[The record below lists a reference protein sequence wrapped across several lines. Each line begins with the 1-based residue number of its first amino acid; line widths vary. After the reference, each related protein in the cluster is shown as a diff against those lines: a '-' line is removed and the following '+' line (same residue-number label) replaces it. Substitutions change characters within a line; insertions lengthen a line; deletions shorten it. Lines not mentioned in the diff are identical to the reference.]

1 MAANKITYADKVGV
15 VPKETQINQVWD
27 DDMNEIKLKV
37 NDNADLF
44 DGLETEVDANTL
56 DIIDLKAAPKIDIG
70 ILDYA
75 DLATQTTPINVIGGD
90 PEADIPNDG
99 LGPFSNI
106 LYPPEGVTQV
116 WDSVGQ
122 SFDWSE
128 LSLGDMIDIR
138 LALVVTTT
146 SINTAISVD
155 LHLGSGG
162 SEYSIPFITST
173 NFKSAGEYILLR
185 FNSIYMGNTDTLNN
199 GGVFKISSDN
209 NISYKVTGWYCKVI
223 KRT

>member
-1 MAANKITYADKVGV
+1 MAANKVQYSDKVGV
-15 VPKETQINQVWD
+15 TPKETHINQVWD
-27 DDMNEIKLKV
+27 DDMNELKLVV
-37 NDNADLF
+37 NDNADLH
-44 DGLETEVDANTL
+44 DSLETEVDANTL
-56 DIIDLKAAPKIDIG
+56 DIIDLKASPKIDIG

-75 DLATQTTPINVIGGD
+75 DLATQTTPITVIGGD
-90 PEADIPNDG
+90 PEVDIPNDG
-99 LGPFSNI
+99 AGPFTNI
-106 LYPPEGVTQV
+106 LYPPEGVTEV

-138 LALVVTTT
+138 LALVVTTS

-162 SEYSIPFITST
+162 SAYSIPFITST
-173 NFKSAGEYILLR
+173 NFKSTGEYILLR
-185 FNSIYMGNTDTLNN
+185 FNSIYMGNTDTLNS